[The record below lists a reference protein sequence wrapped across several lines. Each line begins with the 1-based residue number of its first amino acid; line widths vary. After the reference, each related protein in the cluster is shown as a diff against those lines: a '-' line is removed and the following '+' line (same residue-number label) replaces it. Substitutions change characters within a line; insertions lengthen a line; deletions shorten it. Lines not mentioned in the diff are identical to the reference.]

1 MSRQQQDQ
9 LDAMLR
15 QGRLDTGGD
24 VAMLRAAF
32 NELMAQ
38 VPVPAD
44 LHYRPTTIGGVDA
57 LEVTVRGRTRTT

>member
-9 LDAMLR
+9 LDAILR
-15 QGRLDTGGD
+15 HGQLDTAGD
-24 VAMLRAAF
+24 VAILRAAF

-44 LHYRPTTIGGVDA
+44 VLA
-57 LEVTVRGRTRTT
+57 S